1 MPDVLLDRSRDG
13 IALVT
18 LNRPERLNA
27 LTHAMVAEL
36 HGTLDEIARD
46 RDCRVVVLTGAGRG
60 FCAGLD
66 LKGYGVA
73 PGAEGEE
80 PAVERMKGQQHIATL
95 ITHMRA
101 TPQPIVAAVNGPAAG
116 GGLALAL
123 GSDVRIAARSAKFN
137 VAFVKIGLS
146 GCDIGVSWLLP
157 RIVGA
162 SRAFEMMLTG
172 RFVDAVEA
180 DRVGLVSRVVDDGQ
194 AVEAAMEVA
203 GEIAGNSRFGVWM
216 TKEVMWSNL
225 EVGSLQA
232 GIDLENRTQI
242 LSTFT
247 GGLDAAME
255 RFGKP

>member
-73 PGAEGEE
+73 RMWVISVAMCCCPFIRSTAGSSPSAPG
-80 PAVERMKGQQHIATL
+80 
-95 ITHMRA
+95 A